1 MATAYTIRDFP
12 EDLHRKAKATAAL
25 EGISLREL
33 ILRSLRVYVER
44 ADQRKEG

>member
-12 EDLHRKAKATAAL
+12 EDLHRKAKATAAM

-33 ILRSLRVYVER
+33 ILKALRLYVEDS
-44 ADQRKEG
+44 AKKES